1 MQNLLEKYKQNTEIW
16 NNFLGAGISLLG
28 IIVSII
34 LIFINPSNIIISVA
48 VITCQLIVLI
58 FCLSCYHVIAKSK
71 KAIAD
76 SEEQITQN
84 NLLHQQSE
92 MMIADKL
99 ALSNKFIEKLAI
111 FEKSINKRINNFLTL
126 ICDENDKY
134 FFNLSFI
141 EEELLEEGVDNE
153 QAIIR
158 YQKHLTNEQKNYTEQ
173 MYDLYKRFVVRTM
186 EDLVNII
193 SAYLHIK
200 GLDTRITL
208 ALKLFDVTYHAD
220 IDLKKIRVYTA
231 FRDKQTYEDGKR
243 EIGLRHYSIDDNSD
257 FLICL
262 KKESYIR
269 NNINHNAED
278 YANEN
283 FPSSLQHYNC
293 TAVVPVISDYKLDRN
308 FFGYLCC
315 EAINIDPNIELFDK
329 RITDILY
336 SAALTI
342 GMFFDS
348 ANASWDYVAETE
360 DQEFLTFLH
369 NKCYKGK

>member
-1 MQNLLEKYKQNTEIW
+1 MQNFLEKYKQTADIW
-16 NNFLGAGISLLG
+16 NNLLGAGISLVG
-28 IIVSII
+28 MIVSIVLTI
-34 LIFINPSNIIISVA
+34 INPGNAVISVA
-48 VITCQLIVLI
+48 VIACQVIVLI
-58 FCLSCYHVIAKSK
+58 FSFSCYHVIAESK
-71 KAIAD
+71 KAIAN
-76 SEEQITQN
+76 SEDQIAQN
-84 NLLHQQSE
+84 ELSYQRSE
-92 MMIADKL
+92 KIMADKL
-99 ALSNKFIEKLAI
+99 ALSNKFIERLAI

-134 FFNLSFI
+134 FYNLYFVQDDYTD
-141 EEELLEEGVDNE
+141 EDPDNVR
-153 QAIIR
+153 AIAR
-158 YQKHLTNEQKNYTEQ
+158 YQKHLKNEQKNYTER
-173 MYDLYKRFVVRTM
+173 MYDLYKRFIVMTM

-193 SAYLHIK
+193 SAYLHVK
-200 GLDTRITL
+200 GIDTRITL
-208 ALKLFDVTYHAD
+208 ALKLFDVTYHTD
-220 IDLKKIRVYTA
+220 IDLKKVRVYTA
-231 FRDKQTYEDGKR
+231 FRDKKTYEDGTR

-269 NNINHNAED
+269 NNINRDAED

-293 TAVVPVISDYKLDRN
+293 TAVVPVISDYKSDRN
-308 FFGYLCC
+308 LFGYLCC
-315 EAINIDPNIELFDK
+315 EATNRDPSIDLFDK

-348 ANASWDYVAETE
+348 ANNSWDYVAETE
-360 DQEFLTFLH
+360 EQEFLTFLH